1 MADAPVPAGGGGRPA
16 DPDSAIGGVAS
27 ADTPAVDQQPQT
39 QISIPAKAQTSGDAE
54 TKQRCWPAQA
64 AALRPKLSKR
74 RKPSFHGMETGG
86 SGMRR
91 LVQEAVPWVLLL
103 VGIAMAIIII
113 ALQSRGE
120 PAYPSTSS
128 PPLPMTCLQVWIL
141 AAING
146 PIAWRTLCG
155 TN

>member
-1 MADAPVPAGGGGRPA
+1 MEIDN
-16 DPDSAIGGVAS
+16 VAS
-27 ADTPAVDQQPQT
+27 ADTPAVDQPQT
-39 QISIPAKAQTSGDAE
+39 SSDAE
-54 TKQRCWPAQA
+54 TKQRCWPVQA

-74 RKPSFHGMETGG
+74 RKPAVHGMETGV

-113 ALQSRGE
+113 ALQTRGE
-120 PAYPSTSS
+120 PEYLSTSS

-141 AAING
+141 VAIS
-146 PIAWRTLCG
+146 RLC
-155 TN
+155 T